1 MHSKIATAGADL
13 LSVIPRERAIRAP
26 LVTLSLVRIL
36 GLTTAL
42 ASVVIVPVKAASADT
57 PASTAAVER
66 KFTLNIPAQKLSS
79 ALVALSNTTGT
90 QLAYTA
96 QLSDG
101 LRSSAIS
108 GTMSV
113 HAALAQILSGTGLTY
128 RFNGNTVVLTKASAN
143 ITLGPVRIGGTLSR
157 ESATGPGVGYVAHYT
172 TAGTKTD
179 TPITE
184 IPNSIYVIT
193 KQQMVDQQP
202 QNVMQ
207 ALRYTPGVYAE
218 ALGTASKG
226 AADTQNS
233 QGGGFL
239 QRGFSSMQFID
250 GLQTNSHSAGE
261 TAFLDR
267 IEVVNGPA
275 SVMYGQTS
283 PGGIIGMSLK
293 KPTETPLHEASVGFG
308 NWGRYEATIDVSD
321 KITKSGNVRY
331 RLATIGDTQ
340 GTQTKYVDY
349 HRVGV
354 LPSITWDIDKKTSLT
369 VLGSYLYT
377 PGDGTYNVGYP
388 SHGTLLSGAH
398 GRIARS
404 TFLGEPGWN
413 KSGDRTAM
421 FEYLFKHTFNK
432 YISFE
437 QTFRWEKSR
446 QNSETV
452 TLDDQIDASNI
463 ERFPLQQNLS
473 SKTIG
478 MDARFVGKFNTGP
491 VSHHWVVGSD
501 FRKYDASFG
510 YQYDYTS
517 NESIINI
524 YNPVYGGYTPCFGY
538 TSNCKDFG
546 GNSTFSRFQEG
557 VYFQDQIKYKGLSIL
572 LGGRNDWV
580 SNTNYIKTI
589 NGLNSTNG
597 ITVKN
602 SQRPYS
608 DQSAFTWKAGLIYN
622 FKFGLAPY
630 FSYSTSFVPQTGFD
644 SHGNTFSP
652 LTGKQYEIGLK
663 YQIPKTDVLLT
674 AAAYHISENHYLVTD
689 PNNTN
694 YSADAGKVT
703 SKGFEVSAHA
713 NIIKNLQAV
722 ASYSYIDARYAS
734 TNVTSS
740 VYNPNGFLDQS
751 GADISEK
758 GKYVRN
764 VPRNMFSIFL
774 DYTPPSNILKGIGIN
789 GGIRYVGFTY
799 SDAVNSYKAPDYLL
813 FDIGAHYDFGAT
825 IPTLKGLRAQ
835 LAISNLTNK
844 YYITS
849 CNTSSCYLGE
859 GRRVYGNIS
868 YSW

>member
-1 MHSKIATAGADL
+1 MPLRRNVSVGADRKIIAAVL
-13 LSVIPRERAIRAP
+13 MTS
-26 LVTLSLVRIL
+26 S
-36 GLTTAL
+36 AL
-42 ASVVIVPVKAASADT
+42 ASVAGTSGAFAQPMVSSAM
-57 PASTAAVER
+57 TADQS
-66 KFTLNIPAQKLSS
+66 KNFSIPAGSLAKTLTSFGAQSGKQVSVETSVIQGLSS
-79 ALVALSNTTGT
+79 PGVAGLMTAQQALT
-90 QLAYTA
+90 QL
-96 QLSDG
+96 
-101 LRSSAIS
+101 
-108 GTMSV
+108 
-113 HAALAQILSGTGLTY
+113 LAGTGLTY
-128 RFNGNTVVLTKASAN
+128 RLSGNVVTLVQASAN
-143 ITLGPVRIGGTLSR
+143 ITLGPVRVGGAVAH
-157 ESATGPGVGYVAHYT
+157 ENPTGPGIGYVAHYT
-172 TAGTKTD
+172 TAGTKTA

-184 IPNSIYVIT
+184 IPNSIYIIT

-218 ALGTASKG
+218 ALGTAQNG
-226 AADTQNS
+226 AADNQNS
-233 QGGGFL
+233 NGGGFL

-250 GLQTNSHSAGE
+250 GLQTNSQSAGE

-267 IEVVNGPA
+267 IEAVNGPA

-308 NWGRYEATIDVSD
+308 NWGRYEATIDISD
-321 KITKSGNVRY
+321 KITKSGNLRY
-331 RLATIGDTQ
+331 RLAAIGDTQ

-354 LPSITWDIDKKTSLT
+354 LPSITWDVDKKTSLT
-369 VLGSYLYT
+369 LLGSYLYT
-377 PGDGTYNVGYP
+377 PGNGTYRTGYP
-388 SHGTLLSGAH
+388 SHGTLLSGEY

-404 TFLGEPGWN
+404 TFLGEPDWN
-413 KSGDRTAM
+413 KTGDRTAM
-421 FEYLFKHTFNK
+421 FEYLFTHKFNK
-432 YISFE
+432 YVSFE

-446 QNSETV
+446 MINETLS
-452 TLDDQIDASNI
+452 LDDQIDASNI

-473 SKTIG
+473 STTVG
-478 MDARFVGKFNTGP
+478 MDARFIGKFNTGP

-510 YQYDYTS
+510 YQFDYT
-517 NESIINI
+517 NDESVINI

-546 GNSTFSRFQEG
+546 GKSTFSRFQEG
-557 VYFQDQIKYKGLSIL
+557 VYFQDQIKYRGLSIL

-580 SNTNYIKTI
+580 SNTNYVQTI
-589 NGLNSTNG
+589 NGLNPTNG
-597 ITVKN
+597 IKVTN
-602 SQRPYS
+602 SQHPYS
-608 DQSAFTWKAGLIYN
+608 NQSAFTWRAGLIYN

-644 SHGNTFSP
+644 AHGNTFSP
-652 LTGKQYEIGLK
+652 MKGKQYEVGIK

-674 AAAYHISENHYLVTD
+674 GSVYHILENHYLITD

-703 SKGFEVSAHA
+703 SKGFEFSAHA
-713 NIIKNLQAV
+713 NITKDLRAV
-722 ASYSYIDARYAS
+722 ASYSYTDARYSS
-734 TNVTSS
+734 TNLTRD
-740 VYNPNGFLDQS
+740 VYDPTGNLDQT
-751 GADISEK
+751 GAAVSEK
-758 GKYVRN
+758 GKYVEN
-764 VPRNMFSIFL
+764 IPRNMFSIFL
-774 DYTPPSNILKGIGIN
+774 DYTPPTNILKGLGVN

-825 IPTLKGLRAQ
+825 VPALKGLRAQ

-844 YYITS
+844 YYVTS

-859 GRRVYGNIS
+859 GRRVYGNLS